1 MVVLIQTSLVYP
13 YCYFVLIYIYS
24 LLVVS
29 DLGKCYLS
37 REMHRDQKYVLY
49 HGIMMS
55 FQLMPYLYMALSIT
69 RQKTIPLLM
78 LHSQV
83 DLFVIEVHAL
93 CISGF

>member
-1 MVVLIQTSLVYP
+1 
-13 YCYFVLIYIYS
+13 
-24 LLVVS
+24 
-29 DLGKCYLS
+29 
-37 REMHRDQKYVLY
+37 
-49 HGIMMS
+49 MS

-93 CISGF
+93 CMSGF